1 MMSFSR
7 LNLIFIKTNLS
18 NMICIFHFQNAPDL
32 VSMISWLLVSS
43 EHKEQE
49 YQTEKPLTALLNA
62 ACLQIVKCDLGILF
76 VNLSMY
82 PELVALA
89 A

>member
-1 MMSFSR
+1 
-7 LNLIFIKTNLS
+7 
-18 NMICIFHFQNAPDL
+18 MIN
-32 VSMISWLLVSS
+32 WLLVSS

-49 YQTEKPLTALLNA
+49 YQTEKPFTAPLNT
-62 ACLQIVKCDLGILF
+62 ACLKIVKCDFGILF

-89 A
+89 ALEVGHCR

>member
-1 MMSFSR
+1 
-7 LNLIFIKTNLS
+7 
-18 NMICIFHFQNAPDL
+18 MIN
-32 VSMISWLLVSS
+32 WLLVSS

-49 YQTEKPLTALLNA
+49 YQTEKPLTAALNA